1 VIGVADGD
9 GERVGGVVG
18 PRRLGQRE
26 QRLDHPGHLA
36 LVGAPVPAH
45 RSLDLL
51 RGVVDAVDA
60 LLAGGEQDDAPRL
73 ADRERRPD
81 VLTEIQC
88 FEGDG
93 VGPVLLDELAQTR
106 VDGGQPARG
115 GQPGGGGDDPAV
127 GGHEPMA
134 TPNDDSEAAVGKA
147 GIDAEDHHR
156 TVILRG
162 GPDASLRPGRARCT
176 GADYPSTPSTFG

>member
-1 VIGVADGD
+1 VVGVADGD

-18 PRRLGQRE
+18 PRRRGQGE

-36 LVGAPVPAH
+36 LVGPAAPAH

-51 RGVVDAVDA
+51 RGVIDALDA
-60 LLAGGEQDDAPRL
+60 LLAGGEQDDAARL
-73 ADRERRPD
+73 ADRGGRPD

-88 FEGDG
+88 FESDG
-93 VGPVLLDELAQTR
+93 VRAMLFDEVAQPR
-106 VDGGQPARG
+106 VQGGQPALGR
-115 GQPGGGGDDPAV
+115 QAGGGGDDPAV

-134 TPNDDSEAAVGKA
+134 TPNDDSEAAVGQA

-156 TVILRG
+156 SVILRG
-162 GPDASLRPGRARCT
+162 GPDASLRPVRPACQ
-176 GADYPSTPSTFG
+176 